1 MGTISSVLQW
11 SCTKCNTINPTE
23 SLKCFNCGTVRK
35 VFPSPTATLYQHHQS
50 RQQQQ
55 QPARHQSTWIH
66 HQRQQQHRHENL
78 LVGTGGGGGTATL
91 TGVVSAAAELATE
104 CDEEVATIVDKH
116 KAVTSRNEQ
125 KQGQGIGI
133 GVGIGIGIN
142 YGHGHVYKS
151 LLRGCL
157 KRPQRNGQNLPANC
171 QNCEETR
178 KYIKSS
184 IELYRHFSNPAL
196 NRRWICRHCDT
207 DNNSVTW
214 HCVIC
219 DTVSYLAPIYKETL
233 CTTRRH
239 ETPAAAA
246 AATTATT
253 AAATTL
259 SSNCIST
266 SISTSAATVQL
277 ELSGEKEQERERERE
292 RERQLLDD
300 HPTSQLE
307 QQQQHQQHQQHSHS
321 KRWQSRRGIS
331 YLRRTQSLSTSSAS
345 SSSVASSARS
355 CHVCYVN
362 NFSKDIFNL
371 PHIAV
376 APALNAVTPPPTV
389 AVVAPCS
396 NSRFAIANDTFCRRK
411 QNNNNKNQNN
421 KVKKKYNFTITT
433 LSRSAKAAPPIT
445 TTAAPATAA
454 AVKPMPMPM
463 RQSKQ
468 RNNSGNNSG
477 SCMQQQQQQSS
488 QFSIPRNGVFIAV
501 NDWSDNMQQ
510 QQQQHCDTTAITTTS
525 NNNNSSSNN
534 TSSSSSSNNNKLNQ
548 QLYENECVAIAQQQQ
563 LQLQQQQ
570 QQQQQQLTPI
580 YAQVNK
586 QHKLHKKKHNN
597 ETQSLLQLG
606 NNNSSS
612 SNNSNSNNSS
622 FDLID
627 SCETTTVAAAATTT
641 NELCNETTNN
651 METESTATI
660 VASAATTAATA
671 PSDFYNASEHSIY
684 AKVWKGPRKTT
695 ESKITHEASGRLIPA
710 ATRNDNKPQAM
721 ILHGNR
727 KFRTC
732 GKCSYA
738 YNRLW
743 SESCEMCDAAT
754 NSNPNTNTNQM
765 DLPSTA
771 SVPPPLS
778 ASSSGGGGGVL
789 EPRSDEPWTCKKCT
803 LVNYSTAMACI
814 VCGGSKLKSISS
826 IEDMTLRKGEF
837 WTCSHCTLKN
847 SLSVGLC
854 SACKSMRLL
863 PVDSVR
869 ERPDGQSYEEQ
880 DGQMVNHGGGQS
892 MAEVINIPM
901 GQLGQLQLPRVHPS
915 RSPSPR
921 AIHLPAATAPIA
933 AAAAAPQPPP
943 ITGGQQQLRS
953 SSGAIPKRH
962 STGGSIVPRNISIAS
977 SSSAYNLQQQQQ
989 QQQQQLVKKWIC
1001 PACTYENCAASVVC
1015 DICSSSRGL
1024 VNVVLTDALA
1034 RKSMRVSEIRQES
1047 KLMENLRQ
1055 LEETEALTKWQNI
1068 IQYCR
1073 DNNELFVDDSFPPA
1087 PKSLYYNPGSSVPD
1101 GSNPVVQWR
1110 RPHEINCDG
1119 GAYPPW
1125 AVFRT
1130 PLPSDICQGV
1140 LGNCWLLSALAVLA
1154 EREDLVKEVLVTK
1167 EICAQGAYQVRLCK
1181 DGKWTTVLVDDLLPC
1196 DKRGHL
1202 VYSQAKRK
1210 QLWVP
1215 LIEKAVAKIHGCYEA
1230 LVSGRAI
1237 EGLATLT
1244 GAPCESI
1251 PLQASS
1257 LPMPSEDELD
1267 KDLIWAQ
1274 LLSSRCVR
1282 FLMGASCGGGNMKVD
1297 EEEYQHKGLRPRH
1310 AYSVLDVK
1318 DIQGH
1323 RLLKL
1328 RNPWGHYSWRG
1339 DWSDDSQLWT
1349 DDLRDALMPH
1359 GASEGVFWISFEDVL
1374 NYFDCIDI
1382 CKVRSGWNEV
1392 RLQGTLQ
1399 PLCSI
1404 SCVLLTVLEPTEAE
1418 FTLFQEGQR
1427 NSEKSQRSQL
1437 DLCVV
1442 IFRTRSPAAPE
1453 IGRLVEHSKRQVR
1466 GFVGCHKMLERDI
1479 YLLVCLAFNH
1489 WHTGIEDPH
1498 QYPQCILAIH
1508 SSKRLLV
1515 EQITPSPHLLADA
1528 IISLTLTK
1536 GQRHEGRE
1544 GMTAYYLTKGWA
1556 GLVVMVENRHEN
1568 KWIHVK
1574 CDCQESYNV
1583 VSTRGELKT
1592 VDSVPPLQRQVIIV
1606 LTQLEGSGGFSIAH
1620 RLTHR
1625 LANSRGLHDWGPPGA
1640 THCPPIENV
1649 HGLHAPRL
1657 IT

>member
-35 VFPSPTATLYQHHQS
+35 VFPNPIQQHQT
-50 RQQQQ
+50 QQQRRI
-55 QPARHQSTWIH
+55 A
-66 HQRQQQHRHENL
+66 
-78 LVGTGGGGGTATL
+78 GGGGGGGEAAGTGAWPADGVEQTADKEK
-91 TGVVSAAAELATE
+91 GRA
-104 CDEEVATIVDKH
+104 VARSEYK
-116 KAVTSRNEQ
+116 
-125 KQGQGIGI
+125 
-133 GVGIGIGIN
+133 
-142 YGHGHVYKS
+142 HVYKS

-157 KRPQRNGQNLPANC
+157 KRPQRNSQNLPANC
-171 QNCEETR
+171 VDCEDTR

-196 NRRWICRHCDT
+196 NRRWVCHACTT
-207 DNNSVTW
+207 DNSSVTW
-214 HCVIC
+214 HCLIC
-219 DTVSYLAPIYKETL
+219 DTVSYLAPIYKDG
-233 CTTRRH
+233 
-239 ETPAAAA
+239 
-246 AATTATT
+246 
-253 AAATTL
+253 
-259 SSNCIST
+259 ISGA
-266 SISTSAATVQL
+266 SCGDRGQ
-277 ELSGEKEQERERERE
+277 ELAGSLGNRGE
-292 RERQLLDD
+292 LLADS
-300 HPTSQLE
+300 HHHH
-307 QQQQHQQHQQHSHS
+307 QQQPQQHQLHHHNHNQEEEEQHHPHQLQSHSQHSH
-321 KRWQSRRGIS
+321 KRLLKSSSRSGS
-331 YLRRTQSLSTSSAS
+331 GSGSGSASGLTASGALRRTQSLSTAIDKSAS
-345 SSSVASSARS
+345 GRS
-355 CHVCYVN
+355 CHICYAN
-362 NFSKDIFNL
+362 NQSKDIFNL
-371 PHIAV
+371 PQVKPSPQLTTGI
-376 APALNAVTPPPTV
+376 PP
-389 AVVAPCS
+389 VVAACS

-411 QNNNNKNQNN
+411 QNNNNKNQNH
-421 KVKKKYNFTITT
+421 KVVRESGAKRKYNFTITT
-433 LSRSAKAAPPIT
+433 LSRSATKDVQNPAKPP
-445 TTAAPATAA
+445 
-454 AVKPMPMPM
+454 
-463 RQSKQ
+463 RQPLNLHQ
-468 RNNSGNNSG
+468 QL
-477 SCMQQQQQQSS
+477 QQQQKHQNQSQTQNQSQSPSQGQQVQRKVQREPAAVSMNPS
-488 QFSIPRNGVFIAV
+488 QFTIPRNGVFIAV
-501 NDWSDNMQQ
+501 NEWSEP
-510 QQQQHCDTTAITTTS
+510 AAA
-525 NNNNSSSNN
+525 SS
-534 TSSSSSSNNNKLNQ
+534 SSSSSSNHQHHHSNCINNNNNNISDSGNTSSSNSNSNGGGGGNGNSNK
-548 QLYENECVAIAQQQQ
+548 LYENECVALAQQQLRAAASQ
-563 LQLQQQQ
+563 AAQAAATAVAIASSDTPGSGGLV
-570 QQQQQQLTPI
+570 PI

-586 QHKLHKKKHNN
+586 QHKLKKKQQQQQIV
-597 ETQSLLQLG
+597 ECSQA
-606 NNNSSS
+606 NNNGSGSGEITDLTSS
-612 SNNSNSNNSS
+612 
-622 FDLID
+622 
-627 SCETTTVAAAATTT
+627 
-641 NELCNETTNN
+641 
-651 METESTATI
+651 ESLTGLG
-660 VASAATTAATA
+660 ASTDG
-671 PSDFYNASEHSIY
+671 SGGASGEASESESQIEEHSIY
-684 AKVWKGPRKTT
+684 AKVWKGPRKAT
-695 ESKITHEASGRLIPA
+695 ESKITHDPSGGSGRLIVASGRSA
-710 ATRNDNKPQAM
+710 APVRHDNKAQ
-721 ILHGNR
+721 LGNSNGSR
-727 KFRTC
+727 SKMWTC
-732 GKCSYA
+732 IKCSYA

-743 SESCEMCDAAT
+743 LKTCEMCEAKLDQQQQQLQQQQQAGRL
-754 NSNPNTNTNQM
+754 SSLDKLYIKPFNQPLT
-765 DLPSTA
+765 LP
-771 SVPPPLS
+771 
-778 ASSSGGGGGVL
+778 
-789 EPRSDEPWTCKKCT
+789 EKPRDEPWTCKKCT

-847 SLSVGLC
+847 SLHLPVC
-854 SACKSMRLL
+854 SACKSLRQPQLSMAMEA
-863 PVDSVR
+863 VR

-880 DGQMVNHGGGQS
+880 DASATSGGSGGGGGGNS
-892 MAEVINIPM
+892 EVKTPTALNLPLPPVSLPMPLLQIPAASAPSHR
-901 GQLGQLQLPRVHPS
+901 GS

-921 AIHLPAATAPIA
+921 MQQLPPL
-933 AAAAAPQPPP
+933 Q
-943 ITGGQQQLRS
+943 QQQLPPQQRS

-962 STGGSIVPRNISIAS
+962 STGGSIVPRNISIAGLAS
-977 SSSAYNLQQQQQ
+977 YNIQQGQGVASASVVAPGAGSSAISSTA
-989 QQQQQLVKKWIC
+989 KKWQC

-1015 DICSSSRGL
+1015 DICSSPRGL
-1024 VNVVLTDALA
+1024 ATAVLGEALA
-1034 RKSMRVSEIRQES
+1034 RKSIRVALTPADIRQES

-1087 PKSLYYNPGSSVPD
+1087 PKSLYYNPAG
-1101 GSNPVVQWR
+1101 GAAEGNPVVQWR

-1167 EICAQGAYQVRLCK
+1167 EICGQGAYQVRLCK

-1297 EEEYQHKGLRPRH
+1297 EEEYQQKGLRPRH

-1339 DWSDDSQLWT
+1339 DWSDDSSLWT

-1515 EQITPSPHLLADA
+1515 EQISPSPHLLADA

-1544 GMTAYYLTKGWA
+1544 GMTAYYLTKASNKVRLLAPGESPNLWGNLLQGWA

>member
-23 SLKCFNCGTVRK
+23 SLKCYNCGTVRK
-35 VFPSPTATLYQHHQS
+35 VFPSPTATLSSHQTVTATATTTAQ
-50 RQQQQ
+50 RQ
-55 QPARHQSTWIH
+55 PSTWIH
-66 HQRQQQHRHENL
+66 RQRAPPHP
-78 LVGTGGGGGTATL
+78 
-91 TGVVSAAAELATE
+91 AEALPADGESLDRSKT
-104 CDEEVATIVDKH
+104 
-116 KAVTSRNEQ
+116 VTRNEYN
-125 KQGQGIGI
+125 K
-133 GVGIGIGIN
+133 
-142 YGHGHVYKS
+142 HVYKS

-157 KRPQRNGQNLPANC
+157 KRPQRNSQNLPANC
-171 QNCEETR
+171 VDCEDTR

-196 NRRWICRHCDT
+196 NRRWICHACET

-214 HCVIC
+214 HCLIC
-219 DTVSYLAPIYKETL
+219 DTVSYLAPIYKDAIAGQEL
-233 CTTRRH
+233 
-239 ETPAAAA
+239 AAAGSV
-246 AATTATT
+246 
-253 AAATTL
+253 L
-259 SSNCIST
+259 GSKGDLLVDRSEPNNHH
-266 SISTSAATVQL
+266 QHQHQH
-277 ELSGEKEQERERERE
+277 QE
-292 RERQLLDD
+292 
-300 HPTSQLE
+300 E
-307 QQQQHQQHQQHSHS
+307 QQQQQQQQQQQHSQ
-321 KRWQSRRGIS
+321 KRQLKGSGRSGRFS
-331 YLRRTQSLSTSSAS
+331 LFRRTQSLSTAIDKS
-345 SSSVASSARS
+345 SSGRS
-355 CHVCYVN
+355 CHICYVN
-362 NFSKDIFNL
+362 NQSKDIFNL
-371 PHIAV
+371 PQTKPQLV
-376 APALNAVTPPPTV
+376 AAGAPPL
-389 AVVAPCS
+389 ASCS

-411 QNNNNKNQNN
+411 QNNNNKNQN
-421 KVKKKYNFTITT
+421 KVVRESCAKKKYNFTITT
-433 LSRSAKAAPPIT
+433 LSRSAAKEVPKSIA
-445 TTAAPATAA
+445 
-454 AVKPMPMPM
+454 KPL
-463 RQSKQ
+463 RQQ
-468 RNNSGNNSG
+468 LLL
-477 SCMQQQQQQSS
+477 QQQQQPTTKQQQANAQREPAAVSMNPT
-488 QFSIPRNGVFIAV
+488 QFTIPRNGVFIAV
-501 NDWSDNMQQ
+501 NEWSEPTTSSNVASGKRTQ
-510 QQQQHCDTTAITTTS
+510 QQQQHN
-525 NNNNSSSNN
+525 NNNNSSNSNK
-534 TSSSSSSNNNKLNQ
+534 NNNKEQQ
-548 QLYENECVAIAQQQQ
+548 QLYENDCVALAQQQLRASAAQ
-563 LQLQQQQ
+563 AAQIAATAVAVPEISSPVAVAVAAAEQPLPAM
-570 QQQQQQLTPI
+570 PI

-586 QHKLHKKKHNN
+586 LHKLKKKQQQQQQ
-597 ETQSLLQLG
+597 EALA
-606 NNNSSS
+606 NNNGL
-612 SNNSNSNNSS
+612 NSV
-622 FDLID
+622 
-627 SCETTTVAAAATTT
+627 EAAAAADNSSGSEAVTGFGCLGASTDGSG
-641 NELCNETTNN
+641 EAS
-651 METESTATI
+651 ETESSSTQPELH
-660 VASAATTAATA
+660 VE
-671 PSDFYNASEHSIY
+671 EHSIY
-684 AKVWKGPRKTT
+684 AKVWKGPRKAT
-695 ESKITHEASGRLIPA
+695 ESKITHEPRPNAASSSSSSSA
-710 ATRNDNKPQAM
+710 ATVGQRNDNKPLLVLAAHSSRSKM
-721 ILHGNR
+721 W
-727 KFRTC
+727 TC
-732 GKCSYA
+732 IKCSYA

-743 SESCEMCDAAT
+743 LQSCEMCEAK
-754 NSNPNTNTNQM
+754 
-765 DLPSTA
+765 
-771 SVPPPLS
+771 
-778 ASSSGGGGGVL
+778 L
-789 EPRSDEPWTCKKCT
+789 EQQQQQQQAGTPTHRDEPWTCKKCT
-803 LVNYSTAMACI
+803 LVNYSTAMACV

-847 SLSVGLC
+847 SLHYGMC
-854 SACKSMRLL
+854 SACKSIRLL
-863 PVDSVR
+863 PVETVR

-880 DGQMVNHGGGQS
+880 DAAAAAAAAAATAAGQHLPAGSAGNEAKTPTIMS
-892 MAEVINIPM
+892 MPM
-901 GQLGQLQLPRVHPS
+901 PMPLSMPMAMPMPMLQLPAAVVHRGS
-915 RSPSPR
+915 RSPSPM
-921 AIHLPAATAPIA
+921 P
-933 AAAAAPQPPP
+933 
-943 ITGGQQQLRS
+943 QQQQQQQQSQSQMQPVRS

-962 STGGSIVPRNISIAS
+962 STGGSIVPRNISIAGLAAGT
-977 SSSAYNLQQQQQ
+977 SAYNIQQQGTPAAAGA
-989 QQQQQLVKKWIC
+989 KKWQC

-1015 DICSSSRGL
+1015 DICSSPRGL
-1024 VNVVLTDALA
+1024 VNAVIGDALSRKSIRVALTD
-1034 RKSMRVSEIRQES
+1034 IRQES

-1087 PKSLYYNPGSSVPD
+1087 PKSLYYNPASSATE
-1101 GSNPVVQWR
+1101 GNPVVQWR

-1339 DWSDDSQLWT
+1339 DWSDDSSLWT

-1515 EQITPSPHLLADA
+1515 EQIIPSPHLLADA

>member
-23 SLKCFNCGTVRK
+23 SLKCYNCGTVRK
-35 VFPSPTATLYQHHQS
+35 VFPSPTATLSSHQTVTATATTTAQ
-50 RQQQQ
+50 RQ
-55 QPARHQSTWIH
+55 PSTWIH
-66 HQRQQQHRHENL
+66 RQRAPPHPAEALPADGESLDRSKTVTSTHEPRL
-78 LVGTGGGGGTATL
+78 
-91 TGVVSAAAELATE
+91 SAA
-104 CDEEVATIVDKH
+104 
-116 KAVTSRNEQ
+116 
-125 KQGQGIGI
+125 
-133 GVGIGIGIN
+133 
-142 YGHGHVYKS
+142 
-151 LLRGCL
+151 
-157 KRPQRNGQNLPANC
+157 P
-171 QNCEETR
+171 
-178 KYIKSS
+178 
-184 IELYRHFSNPAL
+184 
-196 NRRWICRHCDT
+196 
-207 DNNSVTW
+207 
-214 HCVIC
+214 
-219 DTVSYLAPIYKETL
+219 
-233 CTTRRH
+233 
-239 ETPAAAA
+239 
-246 AATTATT
+246 
-253 AAATTL
+253 
-259 SSNCIST
+259 
-266 SISTSAATVQL
+266 
-277 ELSGEKEQERERERE
+277 
-292 RERQLLDD
+292 
-300 HPTSQLE
+300 
-307 QQQQHQQHQQHSHS
+307 
-321 KRWQSRRGIS
+321 
-331 YLRRTQSLSTSSAS
+331 
-345 SSSVASSARS
+345 
-355 CHVCYVN
+355 
-362 NFSKDIFNL
+362 
-371 PHIAV
+371 
-376 APALNAVTPPPTV
+376 
-389 AVVAPCS
+389 
-396 NSRFAIANDTFCRRK
+396 
-411 QNNNNKNQNN
+411 
-421 KVKKKYNFTITT
+421 
-433 LSRSAKAAPPIT
+433 
-445 TTAAPATAA
+445 
-454 AVKPMPMPM
+454 
-463 RQSKQ
+463 
-468 RNNSGNNSG
+468 
-477 SCMQQQQQQSS
+477 
-488 QFSIPRNGVFIAV
+488 
-501 NDWSDNMQQ
+501 
-510 QQQQHCDTTAITTTS
+510 
-525 NNNNSSSNN
+525 
-534 TSSSSSSNNNKLNQ
+534 SSSSSSAATVGQRNDNKPLLVLAAHSSRSKMWTCIKCSYAYNRLWLQSCEMCEAKLEQ
-548 QLYENECVAIAQQQQ
+548 QH
-563 LQLQQQQ
+563 QQQQ
-570 QQQQQQLTPI
+570 QQQQQQAETP
-580 YAQVNK
+580 
-586 QHKLHKKKHNN
+586 
-597 ETQSLLQLG
+597 
-606 NNNSSS
+606 
-612 SNNSNSNNSS
+612 
-622 FDLID
+622 
-627 SCETTTVAAAATTT
+627 
-641 NELCNETTNN
+641 
-651 METESTATI
+651 
-660 VASAATTAATA
+660 
-671 PSDFYNASEHSIY
+671 
-684 AKVWKGPRKTT
+684 
-695 ESKITHEASGRLIPA
+695 THR
-710 ATRNDNKPQAM
+710 
-721 ILHGNR
+721 
-727 KFRTC
+727 
-732 GKCSYA
+732 
-738 YNRLW
+738 
-743 SESCEMCDAAT
+743 
-754 NSNPNTNTNQM
+754 
-765 DLPSTA
+765 
-771 SVPPPLS
+771 
-778 ASSSGGGGGVL
+778 
-789 EPRSDEPWTCKKCT
+789 DEPWTCKKCT

-847 SLSVGLC
+847 SLHYGMC
-854 SACKSMRLL
+854 SACKSIRLL
-863 PVDSVR
+863 PVETVR

-880 DGQMVNHGGGQS
+880 DAAAAAAAATAAGQHLPAGSAGNEAKTPTIMS
-892 MAEVINIPM
+892 MPM
-901 GQLGQLQLPRVHPS
+901 PMPLSMPMAMPMPMLQLPAAVVHRGS
-915 RSPSPR
+915 RSPSPM
-921 AIHLPAATAPIA
+921 A
-933 AAAAAPQPPP
+933 
-943 ITGGQQQLRS
+943 QQQQQQQQKQQQSQMQPVRS

-962 STGGSIVPRNISIAS
+962 STGGSIVPRNISIAGLAAGT
-977 SSSAYNLQQQQQ
+977 SAYNIQQQGAPAAAGA
-989 QQQQQLVKKWIC
+989 KKWQC

-1015 DICSSSRGL
+1015 DICSSPRGL
-1024 VNVVLTDALA
+1024 VNAVIGDALSRKSIRVALTD
-1034 RKSMRVSEIRQES
+1034 IRQES

-1087 PKSLYYNPGSSVPD
+1087 PKSLYYNPASSATE
-1101 GSNPVVQWR
+1101 GNPVVQWR

-1339 DWSDDSQLWT
+1339 DWSDDSSLWT

-1515 EQITPSPHLLADA
+1515 EQIIPSPHLLADA

>member
-35 VFPSPTATLYQHHQS
+35 VFPSPTATIYQQTTQTRSQPPRHQS
-50 RQQQQ
+50 SWIHQQQQ
-55 QPARHQSTWIH
+55 QQ
-66 HQRQQQHRHENL
+66 QQQQQHQHRQQRQHENL
-78 LVGTGGGGGTATL
+78 VAG
-91 TGVVSAAAELATE
+91 SAELAAE
-104 CDEEVATIVDKH
+104 CDEEEVATIVDKH
-116 KAVTSRNEQ
+116 KAVTS
-125 KQGQGIGI
+125 
-133 GVGIGIGIN
+133 
-142 YGHGHVYKS
+142 
-151 LLRGCL
+151 
-157 KRPQRNGQNLPANC
+157 
-171 QNCEETR
+171 T
-178 KYIKSS
+178 
-184 IELYRHFSNPAL
+184 
-196 NRRWICRHCDT
+196 
-207 DNNSVTW
+207 
-214 HCVIC
+214 
-219 DTVSYLAPIYKETL
+219 
-233 CTTRRH
+233 H
-239 ETPAAAA
+239 E
-246 AATTATT
+246 AATGLA
-253 AAATTL
+253 
-259 SSNCIST
+259 
-266 SISTSAATVQL
+266 
-277 ELSGEKEQERERERE
+277 
-292 RERQLLDD
+292 
-300 HPTSQLE
+300 
-307 QQQQHQQHQQHSHS
+307 
-321 KRWQSRRGIS
+321 
-331 YLRRTQSLSTSSAS
+331 
-345 SSSVASSARS
+345 
-355 CHVCYVN
+355 
-362 NFSKDIFNL
+362 
-371 PHIAV
+371 
-376 APALNAVTPPPTV
+376 
-389 AVVAPCS
+389 
-396 NSRFAIANDTFCRRK
+396 
-411 QNNNNKNQNN
+411 
-421 KVKKKYNFTITT
+421 
-433 LSRSAKAAPPIT
+433 
-445 TTAAPATAA
+445 
-454 AVKPMPMPM
+454 
-463 RQSKQ
+463 
-468 RNNSGNNSG
+468 
-477 SCMQQQQQQSS
+477 
-488 QFSIPRNGVFIAV
+488 SIP
-501 NDWSDNMQQ
+501 
-510 QQQQHCDTTAITTTS
+510 
-525 NNNNSSSNN
+525 
-534 TSSSSSSNNNKLNQ
+534 SSSSSSN
-548 QLYENECVAIAQQQQ
+548 
-563 LQLQQQQ
+563 
-570 QQQQQQLTPI
+570 
-580 YAQVNK
+580 
-586 QHKLHKKKHNN
+586 
-597 ETQSLLQLG
+597 
-606 NNNSSS
+606 
-612 SNNSNSNNSS
+612 SN
-622 FDLID
+622 
-627 SCETTTVAAAATTT
+627 
-641 NELCNETTNN
+641 
-651 METESTATI
+651 
-660 VASAATTAATA
+660 
-671 PSDFYNASEHSIY
+671 
-684 AKVWKGPRKTT
+684 
-695 ESKITHEASGRLIPA
+695 RLIVQ
-710 ATRNDNKPQAM
+710 ATRNDNKPQSM
-721 ILHGNR
+721 LLQGSR
-727 KFRTC
+727 KMWTC

-743 SESCEMCDAAT
+743 SESCEMCETLAKQQQQQQQQQQHQQLQQAE
-754 NSNPNTNTNQM
+754 
-765 DLPSTA
+765 LPTA
-771 SVPPPLS
+771 IAV
-778 ASSSGGGGGVL
+778 
-789 EPRSDEPWTCKKCT
+789 EPRNDEPWTCKKCT

-863 PVDSVR
+863 PVDSIR

-880 DGQMVNHGGGQS
+880 DPAAGSQTVGELNT
-892 MAEVINIPM
+892 PTPTPT
-901 GQLGQLQLPRVHPS
+901 QLQLPPVAHRNS

-921 AIHLPAATAPIA
+921 SAAGAASAVGGPAAGIAAAASA
-933 AAAAAPQPPP
+933 AAAAAAATTAAAIQLQ
-943 ITGGQQQLRS
+943 QQQLQLQQQRS

-962 STGGSIVPRNISIAS
+962 STGGSIVPRNISMAMPASTAS
-977 SSSAYNLQQQQQ
+977 SSYNLQQQQQ
-989 QQQQQLVKKWIC
+989 QQQQLILPSGSIKKWQC

-1015 DICSSSRGL
+1015 DICSSPRGL
-1024 VNVVLTDALA
+1024 MQAVLSEALA
-1034 RKSMRVSEIRQES
+1034 RKSMRITALGTEIRQES

-1087 PKSLYYNPGSSVPD
+1087 PKSLYYNPASSVTD
-1101 GSNPVVQWR
+1101 GGNPVVQWR

-1339 DWSDDSQLWT
+1339 DWSDDSGLWT

>member
-1 MGTISSVLQW
+1 MGTIASVLQW
-11 SCTKCNTINPTE
+11 SCTNCNIINPTE
-23 SLKCFNCGTVRK
+23 SLKCLNCGTVRK
-35 VFPSPTATLYQHHQS
+35 VCSVSTLSGTRKLTSNDQGSVSNHKIPAESKPTAVSTTEDDNKEKELLLTITNQAIKESEREETLV
-50 RQQQQ
+50 
-55 QPARHQSTWIH
+55 
-66 HQRQQQHRHENL
+66 N
-78 LVGTGGGGGTATL
+78 
-91 TGVVSAAAELATE
+91 
-104 CDEEVATIVDKH
+104 
-116 KAVTSRNEQ
+116 RNELS
-125 KQGQGIGI
+125 KRG
-133 GVGIGIGIN
+133 
-142 YGHGHVYKS
+142 VYKS

-157 KRPQRNGQNLPANC
+157 KRPQRNQQNLPANC
-171 QNCEETR
+171 VDCENTR
-178 KYIKSS
+178 KYVKNS
-184 IELYRHFSNPAL
+184 IELFHHFSNPSL
-196 NRRWICRHCDT
+196 NRRWICDKCDS

-233 CTTRRH
+233 NHRK
-239 ETPAAAA
+239 
-246 AATTATT
+246 
-253 AAATTL
+253 L
-259 SSNCIST
+259 S
-266 SISTSAATVQL
+266 
-277 ELSGEKEQERERERE
+277 
-292 RERQLLDD
+292 
-300 HPTSQLE
+300 HH
-307 QQQQHQQHQQHSHS
+307 HQYHHKQSSFDGGQNPDKKT
-321 KRWQSRRGIS
+321 KRLNNKKAN
-331 YLRRTQSLSTSSAS
+331 YFRRTQSLTTEKSFSC
-345 SSSVASSARS
+345 RS
-355 CHVCYVN
+355 CHICFVN
-362 NFSKDIFNL
+362 SRKDIFNL
-371 PHIAV
+371 P
-376 APALNAVTPPPTV
+376 
-389 AVVAPCS
+389 
-396 NSRFAIANDTFCRRK
+396 DTFMHKYSSSETQSGSDEIFAPIGRAATATFKEQPQFQQESSRRLNQLVGGKDTICRKHNLQREPK
-411 QNNNNKNQNN
+411 C
-421 KVKKKYNFTITT
+421 NFTITT
-433 LSRSAKAAPPIT
+433 LSRSNKTLNDTQNFTIPH
-445 TTAAPATAA
+445 
-454 AVKPMPMPM
+454 
-463 RQSKQ
+463 
-468 RNNSGNNSG
+468 NS
-477 SCMQQQQQQSS
+477 
-488 QFSIPRNGVFIAV
+488 VFIAV
-501 NDWSDNMQQ
+501 NDWATQVDGSQHNTTIKSAIGSSATAATAATADERRRQRHPVIKAESLPQYCDRTDSVDHKTLQRRSSNDNYATFSKGMYKP
-510 QQQQHCDTTAITTTS
+510 QHIYENDCIAQRAGGRISAVLPLVGGDDASIIGVEASNQPIYAVVNKNNKSKKQLNEFNAIANATTAIHPINLLNNNGNNS
-525 NNNNSSSNN
+525 NNSNNNSSSGN
-534 TSSSSSSNNNKLNQ
+534 SSNNINNQFTNSTSSKLR
-548 QLYENECVAIAQQQQ
+548 
-563 LQLQQQQ
+563 
-570 QQQQQQLTPI
+570 T
-580 YAQVNK
+580 
-586 QHKLHKKKHNN
+586 
-597 ETQSLLQLG
+597 G
-606 NNNSSS
+606 NNHTT
-612 SNNSNSNNSS
+612 NSNIASDIMGNM
-622 FDLID
+622 LQT
-627 SCETTTVAAAATTT
+627 ETTILDETATFIPRVDSTTT
-641 NELCNETTNN
+641 GSHETMIT
-651 METESTATI
+651 TATI
-660 VASAATTAATA
+660 TADTKT
-671 PSDFYNASEHSIY
+671 DNNAEHSIY
-684 AKVWKGPRKTT
+684 AKVWKGPRKTS
-695 ESKITHEASGRLIPA
+695 ESKILNVSVPIGGRVPGIPGTVVA
-710 ATRNDNKPQAM
+710 IGGVGGIVVSRTDNNSIPNSRRM
-721 ILHGNR
+721 W
-727 KFRTC
+727 TC
-732 GKCSYA
+732 TNCSYA
-738 YNRLW
+738 YNRMW
-743 SESCEMCDAAT
+743 TERCEICETIRLQPTVTQPSLITLTKADNIMASSLTTTSTAT
-754 NSNPNTNTNQM
+754 TITNTN
-765 DLPSTA
+765 
-771 SVPPPLS
+771 S
-778 ASSSGGGGGVL
+778 ATTPTTDNPVRAGG
-789 EPRSDEPWTCKKCT
+789 DQWTCKKCT
-803 LVNYSTAMACI
+803 LVNSVSDNACV

-837 WTCSHCTLKN
+837 WTCGQCTLKN
-847 SLSVGLC
+847 SLATGVC
-854 SACKSMRLL
+854 SACKAVRSL
-863 PVDSVR
+863 PIESDRDRIMVAAI
-869 ERPDGQSYEEQ
+869 PEEQ
-880 DGQMVNHGGGQS
+880 LRHLNTTLLNTALHSGSGGNIFI
-892 MAEVINIPM
+892 AEAISPM
-901 GQLGQLQLPRVHPS
+901 GSHNTKPPSTAASNSHNVGSNNLQLPPIRTS

-921 AIHLPAATAPIA
+921 
-933 AAAAAPQPPP
+933 QN
-943 ITGGQQQLRS
+943 RS

-962 STGGSIVPRNISIAS
+962 STGNTVTGIMPRVNPCSTTTGTNSPS
-977 SSSAYNLQQQQQ
+977 SSNALSSSINQQQQQ
-989 QQQQQLVKKWIC
+989 QQQQQQRHNASSNITATTTTSLTTKTWQC
-1001 PACTYENCAASVVC
+1001 PACTYENCSASVVC
-1015 DICSSSRGL
+1015 EICSSPRGL
-1024 VNVVLTDALA
+1024 ANALTDLVLLQ
-1034 RKSMRVSEIRQES
+1034 KSNRLTTDIRQES

-1055 LEETEALTKWQNI
+1055 IEETEALHKWENI

-1087 PKSLYYNPGSSVPD
+1087 PKSLYYNPQQSMAEG
-1101 GSNPVVQWR
+1101 NPVVQWR

-1119 GAYPPW
+1119 GAFPPW

-1154 EREDLVKEVLVTK
+1154 EREDLVREVLVTK
-1167 EICAQGAYQVRLCK
+1167 EICPQGAYQVRLCK

-1274 LLSSRCVR
+1274 LLSSRGVR

-1297 EEEYQHKGLRPRH
+1297 EEEYHRKGLRPRH

-1318 DIQGH
+1318 DIHGH

-1328 RNPWGHYSWRG
+1328 RNPWGHFSWRG
-1339 DWSDDSQLWT
+1339 DWSDDSDLWT
-1349 DDLRDALMPH
+1349 EELREILMPH

-1399 PLCSI
+1399 PLCSM

-1442 IFRTRSPAAPE
+1442 IFRTRSPATPE

-1489 WHTGIEDPH
+1489 WHTGIEDPQ

-1515 EQITPSPHLLADA
+1515 EQITPPPHLLADA

-1640 THCPPIENV
+1640 THCPPIETV

>member
-35 VFPSPTATLYQHHQS
+35 VFP
-50 RQQQQ
+50 QQQQ
-55 QPARHQSTWIH
+55 L
-66 HQRQQQHRHENL
+66 QQHQTQHRR
-78 LVGTGGGGGTATL
+78 VAASWTADDAL
-91 TGVVSAAAELATE
+91 EQEQAEKEQERDKEKARAA
-104 CDEEVATIVDKH
+104 VARSEYK
-116 KAVTSRNEQ
+116 
-125 KQGQGIGI
+125 
-133 GVGIGIGIN
+133 
-142 YGHGHVYKS
+142 HVYKS

-157 KRPQRNGQNLPANC
+157 KRPQRNSQNLPANC
-171 QNCEETR
+171 VDCEDTR

-196 NRRWICRHCDT
+196 NRRWVCHACGT
-207 DNNSVTW
+207 DNSSVTW
-214 HCVIC
+214 HCLIC
-219 DTVSYLAPIYKETL
+219 DTVSYLAPIYKDAI
-233 CTTRRH
+233 
-239 ETPAAAA
+239 AADRDQELAGSLGNRGELLAA
-246 AATTATT
+246 
-253 AAATTL
+253 
-259 SSNCIST
+259 
-266 SISTSAATVQL
+266 
-277 ELSGEKEQERERERE
+277 
-292 RERQLLDD
+292 D
-300 HPTSQLE
+300 HPHHHHHYLHQELE
-307 QQQQHQQHQQHSHS
+307 DQHHHQHQLHSQHSH
-321 KRWQSRRGIS
+321 KRHLKGRSVSGS
-331 YLRRTQSLSTSSAS
+331 GSGSASGLRRTQSLSTAIDKSAS
-345 SSSVASSARS
+345 GRS
-355 CHVCYVN
+355 CHICYAN
-362 NFSKDIFNL
+362 NQSKDIFNL
-371 PHIAV
+371 PQVKPAPQLTGIPPV
-376 APALNAVTPPPTV
+376 AA
-389 AVVAPCS
+389 CS

-411 QNNNNKNQNN
+411 QNNNNKNQNH
-421 KVKKKYNFTITT
+421 KVVRESGARRKYNFTITT
-433 LSRSAKAAPPIT
+433 LSRSAAKDCGQGQMKPLRQPLNLNLNIQQEQQQK
-445 TTAAPATAA
+445 TAANPQQLQKKTQRELA
-454 AVKPMPMPM
+454 AVSMNPT
-463 RQSKQ
+463 
-468 RNNSGNNSG
+468 
-477 SCMQQQQQQSS
+477 
-488 QFSIPRNGVFIAV
+488 QFTIPRNGVFIAV
-501 NDWSDNMQQ
+501 NEWSEP
-510 QQQQHCDTTAITTTS
+510 TANSSSSS
-525 NNNNSSSNN
+525 NHHHHHHHHHSNSINNNSSS
-534 TSSSSSSNNNKLNQ
+534 SSGNK
-548 QLYENECVAIAQQQQ
+548 LYENECVALAQQQLRAAAAQ
-563 LQLQQQQ
+563 AAQAAATAVAIASSPSGKASAEPPPQA
-570 QQQQQQLTPI
+570 TIPI

-586 QHKLHKKKHNN
+586 QHKLKKKQQIAN
-597 ETQSLLQLG
+597 ETQT
-606 NNNSSS
+606 NNNGSGEIMDAVS
-612 SNNSNSNNSS
+612 
-622 FDLID
+622 D
-627 SCETTTVAAAATTT
+627 SLTGLGTSTDGNGDAS
-641 NELCNETTNN
+641 
-651 METESTATI
+651 ESESQ
-660 VASAATTAATA
+660 VE
-671 PSDFYNASEHSIY
+671 EHSIY
-684 AKVWKGPRKTT
+684 AKVWKGPRKAT
-695 ESKITHEASGRLIPA
+695 ESKITHDPGSSSRLLVASSATASSGA
-710 ATRNDNKPQAM
+710 AGVGAIAAAAGAVAPTRHDNKAQ
-721 ILHGNR
+721 LGNSNGSR
-727 KFRTC
+727 SKMWTC
-732 GKCSYA
+732 IKCSYA

-743 SESCEMCDAAT
+743 LQTCEMCEAKPEQQQQQLQQQHHLQQQQQQA
-754 NSNPNTNTNQM
+754 
-765 DLPSTA
+765 
-771 SVPPPLS
+771 
-778 ASSSGGGGGVL
+778 GVL
-789 EPRSDEPWTCKKCT
+789 SFIQEKGTPRDEPWTCKKCT
-803 LVNYSTAMACI
+803 LVNYSTAMACV

-847 SLSVGLC
+847 SLHSPVC
-854 SACKSMRLL
+854 SACKSHRQPQLSIAMEA
-863 PVDSVR
+863 VR

-880 DGQMVNHGGGQS
+880 DAAAVGGGGGGSGGNVHQAS
-892 MAEVINIPM
+892 SSEVKAPTALNLPLASVALPMPLLQIPTTSAA
-901 GQLGQLQLPRVHPS
+901 GLRGS

-921 AIHLPAATAPIA
+921 MQPLPSLQQ
-933 AAAAAPQPPP
+933 PQ
-943 ITGGQQQLRS
+943 QRSSS

-962 STGGSIVPRNISIAS
+962 STGGSIVPRNISIAGLAS
-977 SSSAYNLQQQQQ
+977 YNLQQGQG
-989 QQQQQLVKKWIC
+989 VGSASVVPASGVGVSFSSKKWQC
-1001 PACTYENCAASVVC
+1001 PACTYDNCAASVVC
-1015 DICSSSRGL
+1015 EICSSPRGL
-1024 VNVVLTDALA
+1024 ASAVLGEALA
-1034 RKSMRVSEIRQES
+1034 RKSIRVALTPADIRQES

-1073 DNNELFVDDSFPPA
+1073 DNSELFVDDSFPPA
-1087 PKSLYYNPGSSVPD
+1087 PKSLYYNPAG
-1101 GSNPVVQWR
+1101 GAAEGNPVVQWR

-1167 EICAQGAYQVRLCK
+1167 EICGQGAYQVRLCK

-1297 EEEYQHKGLRPRH
+1297 EEEYQQKGLRPRH

-1339 DWSDDSQLWT
+1339 DWSDDSTLWT

-1515 EQITPSPHLLADA
+1515 EQISPSPHLLADA

>member
-11 SCTKCNTINPTE
+11 SCSKCNTINPTE

-35 VFPSPTATLYQHHQS
+35 VFPSPTATLYHHHHQQQQQS
-50 RQQQQ
+50 QSQQMQPPRQQQQ
-55 QPARHQSTWIH
+55 QQH
-66 HQRQQQHRHENL
+66 HRQRQNA
-78 LVGTGGGGGTATL
+78 GGGGGGGGTATVA
-91 TGVVSAAAELATE
+91 GVVTAAAELATE

-116 KAVTSRNEQ
+116 KAVTS
-125 KQGQGIGI
+125 
-133 GVGIGIGIN
+133 
-142 YGHGHVYKS
+142 
-151 LLRGCL
+151 
-157 KRPQRNGQNLPANC
+157 
-171 QNCEETR
+171 T
-178 KYIKSS
+178 
-184 IELYRHFSNPAL
+184 
-196 NRRWICRHCDT
+196 
-207 DNNSVTW
+207 
-214 HCVIC
+214 
-219 DTVSYLAPIYKETL
+219 
-233 CTTRRH
+233 H
-239 ETPAAAA
+239 EAAAA
-246 AATTATT
+246 
-253 AAATTL
+253 
-259 SSNCIST
+259 
-266 SISTSAATVQL
+266 
-277 ELSGEKEQERERERE
+277 
-292 RERQLLDD
+292 
-300 HPTSQLE
+300 
-307 QQQQHQQHQQHSHS
+307 
-321 KRWQSRRGIS
+321 
-331 YLRRTQSLSTSSAS
+331 
-345 SSSVASSARS
+345 SARL
-355 CHVCYVN
+355 
-362 NFSKDIFNL
+362 I
-371 PHIAV
+371 P
-376 APALNAVTPPPTV
+376 
-389 AVVAPCS
+389 
-396 NSRFAIANDTFCRRK
+396 
-411 QNNNNKNQNN
+411 
-421 KVKKKYNFTITT
+421 
-433 LSRSAKAAPPIT
+433 AAP
-445 TTAAPATAA
+445 
-454 AVKPMPMPM
+454 
-463 RQSKQ
+463 
-468 RNNSGNNSG
+468 RNDNKT
-477 SCMQQQQQQSS
+477 QQS
-488 QFSIPRNGVFIAV
+488 
-501 NDWSDNMQQ
+501 
-510 QQQQHCDTTAITTTS
+510 
-525 NNNNSSSNN
+525 
-534 TSSSSSSNNNKLNQ
+534 
-548 QLYENECVAIAQQQQ
+548 
-563 LQLQQQQ
+563 QQQQ
-570 QQQQQQLTPI
+570 QQQQSMLQGSR
-580 YAQVNK
+580 
-586 QHKLHKKKHNN
+586 KL
-597 ETQSLLQLG
+597 
-606 NNNSSS
+606 
-612 SNNSNSNNSS
+612 
-622 FDLID
+622 
-627 SCETTTVAAAATTT
+627 
-641 NELCNETTNN
+641 
-651 METESTATI
+651 
-660 VASAATTAATA
+660 
-671 PSDFYNASEHSIY
+671 
-684 AKVWKGPRKTT
+684 
-695 ESKITHEASGRLIPA
+695 
-710 ATRNDNKPQAM
+710 
-721 ILHGNR
+721 
-727 KFRTC
+727 RTC

-743 SESCEMCDAAT
+743 SESCEMCD
-754 NSNPNTNTNQM
+754 
-765 DLPSTA
+765 PSSQSQSQQDQPA
-771 SVPPPLS
+771 PVPGALS
-778 ASSSGGGGGVL
+778 
-789 EPRSDEPWTCKKCT
+789 PRNDEPWTCKKCT
-803 LVNYSTAMACI
+803 LVNYATAMACI

-847 SLSVGLC
+847 SLAVGLC

-863 PVDSVR
+863 PVMMDAVR

-880 DGQMVNHGGGQS
+880 DHASSLVTQS
-892 MAEVINIPM
+892 LSELAITTTPQAPPPVS
-901 GQLGQLQLPRVHPS
+901 QLQLPLPATRLS

-921 AIHLPAATAPIA
+921 AALPVATAPMA
-933 AAAAAPQPPP
+933 SAAPAAC
-943 ITGGQQQLRS
+943 IATAQQQQAGIQAPMQRS

-962 STGGSIVPRNISIAS
+962 STGGSIVPRQQHPLNIAS
-977 SSSAYNLQQQQQ
+977 SSNSSYNLQQQQQ
-989 QQQQQLVKKWIC
+989 QQQQQSTVKKWQC

-1015 DICSSSRGL
+1015 EICSSSRGL
-1024 VNVVLTDALA
+1024 VNAVLSDALA
-1034 RKSMRVSEIRQES
+1034 RKSLRVTNLSEFRQES

-1087 PKSLYYNPGSSVPD
+1087 PKSLYYNPASSALD
-1101 GSNPVVQWR
+1101 GGNPVVQWR

-1339 DWSDDSQLWT
+1339 DWSDDSTLWT